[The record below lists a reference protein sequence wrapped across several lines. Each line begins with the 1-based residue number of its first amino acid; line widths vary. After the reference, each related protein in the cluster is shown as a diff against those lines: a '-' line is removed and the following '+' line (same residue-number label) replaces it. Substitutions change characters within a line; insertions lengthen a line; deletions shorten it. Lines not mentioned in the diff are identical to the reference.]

1 MNTYKRNGNKWTIN
15 ELLALQR
22 EYELLE
28 WSVGQIAEKHFRT
41 VKAILYKLVSEGFI
55 NSLNEARGFNSQK
68 YQTKSTININQNI
81 NLVIDINDCDT
92 ETETDTESDCETDSD
107 YNYESDSDYNY
118 ETDSDYDCETNS
130 DYHTEPVSN
139 DVNDVNDYVDKVYKL
154 TERVEKLERNID
166 EHGSMIKKIFDSLVS
181 LSKTYWM

>member
-68 YQTKSTININQNI
+68 YQTKPTINNVQLNQNI

-92 ETETDTESDCETDSD
+92 DTDSD

-118 ETDSDYDCETNS
+118 ETDSNSDSDCETNS

-139 DVNDVNDYVDKVYKL
+139 DVNDYVDKVDKL
-154 TERVEKLERNID
+154 TERVEKLERNTN
-166 EHGSMIKKIFDSLVS
+166 ELGSMVKKMFDSLVS